1 MNNNLSNN
9 AVDKENAIGENIDEK
24 TKEEKPIA
32 PKMNTMTRKLV
43 LSVVQLVK
51 DEEEDTYKE
60 VNADKEE
67 RNRVY
72 KYLRDGME
80 AQNKALN
87 EYMSALY
94 IAAVADISKDD
105 RKELNHLYSRISTS
119 KLGSAYDKT
128 IQFAKGLPAASS
140 VARKAQQDFSTAM
153 KKGLMF
159 GTVALPTYRKDAPL
173 LVHVDYVRL
182 RSSNPHIDNGMYHTY
197 SSHQEFLDNLYSNK
211 LEVFIKFANG
221 IIFKIVFGNPHKSAE
236 IRSVIKNIFEQNYTI
251 GGSSIGIQK
260 GKIILN
266 LTISF
271 PSVQTELDENTVVGV
286 HFGKN
291 SPIVCSLNNK
301 SYTIRLGDTVDY
313 ERRRTKFFV
322 ERRRLQSALTYSTG
336 GHGRSHKISPDHF
349 NAKENHWAQTYNHV
363 LSRQIVEFAK
373 KNKAKYIYMED
384 MTYLKEAARKF
395 TSSDEEEG
403 EKSAAGIAKRYFFL
417 YPWSYF
423 ELQNFIQYKAAR
435 LGIEVRMVNP
445 ISSIFTCCYCGT
457 YDVGAVHDDKYIC
470 DNPDCSCYHKEKDV
484 DYSAAKSVSLSEEVQ
499 KRETKKQKKE
509 RKKKEQEQQKQ
520 KKAELVDIDTS
531 DDVK

>member
-1 MNNNLSNN
+1 MNNNFSNN
-9 AVDKENAIGENIDEK
+9 AVDKETATVENIGEKNADEK
-24 TKEEKPIA
+24 TVA

-43 LSVVQLVK
+43 LRVVG
-51 DEEEDTYKE
+51 
-60 VNADKEE
+60 DKEE
-67 RNRVY
+67 RDRVY

-80 AQNKALN
+80 AQNRALN

-119 KLGSAYDKT
+119 KLGSAYEET
-128 IQFAKGLPAASS
+128 IKFAKGLPAASS
-140 VARKAQQDFSTAM
+140 VARKAQQDFATAM

-182 RSSNPHIDNGMYHTY
+182 RSSNPHIDNGMYHDY
-197 SSHQEFLDNLYSNK
+197 SSHEEFLDNLYNK
-211 LEVFIKFANG
+211 DLKVNIKFANG
-221 IIFKIVFGNPHKSAE
+221 IIFNIVFGNPHKSAE
-236 IRSVIKNIFEQNYTI
+236 IRSVIKNIFEENYTI

-291 SPIVCSLNNK
+291 SPIVCSVNNK
-301 SYTIRLGDTVDY
+301 PYNIRLGDTVDY

-336 GHGRSHKISPDHF
+336 GHGRSHKISPEHF
-349 NAKENHWAQTYNHV
+349 NQKEKHWAQTYNHV

-384 MTYLKEAARKF
+384 MTYLKETVCKN
-395 TSSDEEEG
+395 SLIDEETG
-403 EKSAAGIAKRYFFL
+403 EKAAVGIAKKYFFL

-423 ELQNFIQYKAAR
+423 ELQNYIQYKAAR

-445 ISSIFTCCYCGT
+445 ISGLFTCCYCGT
-457 YDVGAVHDDKYIC
+457 RDFGAVQDDKYTC
-470 DNPDCSCYHKEKDV
+470 NNPDCSCYHKEKDV
-484 DYSAAKSVSLSEEVQ
+484 DYNAAKSVSLSDEVQ

-509 RKKKEQEQQKQ
+509 RKNFWDRMLCGT
-520 KKAELVDIDTS
+520 AVCS
-531 DDVK
+531 A

>member
-1 MNNNLSNN
+1 MNSTTSNDAIEKE
-9 AVDKENAIGENIDEK
+9 AVISEDNGENIA
-24 TKEEKPIA
+24 EEKA
-32 PKMNTMTRKLV
+32 ASPKMNTMTRKLV
-43 LSVVQLVK
+43 LRVVGDK
-51 DEEEDTYKE
+51 KE
-60 VNADKEE
+60 RD
-67 RNRVY
+67 RVY

-105 RKELNHLYSRISTS
+105 RKELNHLYSRVSTS
-119 KLGSAYDKT
+119 KLGSAYDET
-128 IQFAKGLPAASS
+128 IKFAKGLPAASA
-140 VARKAQQDFSTAM
+140 VARKAQQDFAIAM

-159 GTVALPTYRKDAPL
+159 GTVALPTYRKDDPL
-173 LVHVDYVRL
+173 LVHVDFVRL
-182 RSSNPHIDNGMYHTY
+182 RSSNPHIDNGMYHGY
-197 SSHQEFLDNLYSNK
+197 SSHEEFLDNLYNNK
-211 LEVFIKFANG
+211 LEVNIKFANG
-221 IIFKIVFGNPHKSAE
+221 IIFNIVFGSPYKSAE
-236 IRSVIKNIFEQNYTI
+236 IRSVIKNIFEENYFI
-251 GGSSIGIQK
+251 GGSSIGIEK

-266 LTISF
+266 LTITF

-291 SPIVCSLNNK
+291 SPIVCSVNNK

-349 NAKENHWAQTYNHV
+349 NAKEDHWARTYNHI
-363 LSRQIVEFAK
+363 LSRQIIEFAK

-395 TSSDEEEG
+395 STSDEEEE
-403 EKSAAGIAKRYFFL
+403 EKTAAGIAKRYFFL

-445 ISSIFTCCYCGT
+445 VSSIFTCRYCGT
-457 YDVGAVHDDKYIC
+457 YDVDAVQDDTFIC
-470 DNPDCSCYHKEKDV
+470 NNPDCSCYHREKDV
-484 DYSAAKSVSLSEEVQ
+484 DYNAAKCVSLAENVQ

-509 RKKKEQEQQKQ
+509 RKKKEQEQ
-520 KKAELVDIDTS
+520 KKKKVESVDIDTS
-531 DDVK
+531 EDKA